1 MGFYWGVT
9 VEGEKRYEPNTD
21 RGPDTGE
28 IQWLAPATKDDGG
41 VDLVPVPLARGHKP
55 VSLHKLRA

>member
-1 MGFYWGVT
+1 MAFYWGVT

-21 RGPDTGE
+21 RSSYTGE
-28 IQWLAPATKDDGG
+28 IQWLVPAPNDDGG
-41 VDLVPVPLARGHKP
+41 MDLVPVPLARGQQS